1 MTKNKNYQGKLKKNH
16 NEEISQNFDILS
28 QNDETLRKIMQFYF
42 KIMTNSELWF
52 LISKNDKIL
61 AHLKKP
67 L

>member
-42 KIMTNSELWF
+42 KIMTNSEL
-52 LISKNDKIL
+52 
-61 AHLKKP
+61 
-67 L
+67 